1 MKLFYWLVKLA
12 VLAVLLVFAWINTGS
27 VPFFYL
33 PGQSAALP
41 LIVVLFGAFFAGAL
55 FGLFALFGRLVRLRN
70 ENARLPRCRRVRG
83 WRHRT
88 LLRPCCRKRRRNKGA
103 AWIRLISGG
112 CCSCWW

>member
-41 LIVVLFGAFFAGAL
+41 LIVVLFG
-55 FGLFALFGRLVRLRN
+55 LFALFGRLVRLRN
-70 ENARLPRCRRVRG
+70 ENARLRAEVQKSAR
-83 WRHRT
+83 
-88 LLRPCCRKRRRNKGA
+88 LA
-103 AWIRLISGG
+103 AQDLASPVL
-112 CCSCWW
+112 SETAKK

>member
-70 ENARLPRCRRVRG
+70 ENARLRAEVQKSARLAAQDLASPVLSE
-83 WRHRT
+83 T
-88 LLRPCCRKRRRNKGA
+88 ARK
-103 AWIRLISGG
+103 
-112 CCSCWW
+112 